1 MFAYQLIQIVN
12 IAFQV
17 LMYLIIGRCI
27 LSFIR
32 HDPHNPII
40 KFVYDVT
47 EPIMGPFRR
56 LLPMGY
62 GIDFSPILAVFALGL
77 LNKIIIQVIFMVFK
91 F

>member
-1 MFAYQLIQIVN
+1 MFAYQLIQVIN

-17 LMYLIIGRCI
+17 LIYLIIGRCI

-32 HDPHNPII
+32 HDPYNPII

-47 EPIMGPFRR
+47 EPIMAPFRR

-62 GIDFSPILAVFALGL
+62 GIDFSPLLAVFALGL
-77 LNKIIIQVIFMVFK
+77 LNKLIIQLILIIF
-91 F
+91 

>member
-17 LMYLIIGRCI
+17 LIYLIIGRCI

-32 HDPHNPII
+32 HDPYNPII

-47 EPIMGPFRR
+47 EPVMAPFRR

-62 GIDFSPILAVFALGL
+62 GIDFSPLLAVFALGL
-77 LNKIIIQVIFMVFK
+77 VNKLIIQLILIIF
-91 F
+91 

>member
-1 MFAYQLIQIVN
+1 LFAYQLIQVVN

-32 HDPHNPII
+32 HDPYNPII

-47 EPIMGPFRR
+47 EPVMAPFRR

-62 GIDFSPILAVFALGL
+62 GIDFSPLLAVFALGL
-77 LNKIIIQVIFMVFK
+77 INKLLVQLIYIVF
-91 F
+91 

>member
-32 HDPHNPII
+32 HDPYNPII

-47 EPIMGPFRR
+47 EPVMAPFRR

-62 GIDFSPILAVFALGL
+62 GIDFSPLLAVFALGL
-77 LNKIIIQVIFMVFK
+77 LNKLLIQLIYIIFY
-91 F
+91 

>member
-1 MFAYQLIQIVN
+1 MFAYQLIQVVN

-32 HDPHNPII
+32 HDPYNPII

-47 EPIMGPFRR
+47 EPVMAPFRR

-62 GIDFSPILAVFALGL
+62 GIDFSPLLAVFALGL
-77 LNKIIIQVIFMVFK
+77 INKLLVQLIYIVF
-91 F
+91 

>member
-1 MFAYQLIQIVN
+1 MFAYQLIQVIN

-17 LMYLIIGRCI
+17 LIYLIIGRCI

-32 HDPHNPII
+32 HDPYNPII

-47 EPIMGPFRR
+47 EPVMAPFRK

-62 GIDFSPILAVFALGL
+62 GIDFSPLLAVFALGL
-77 LNKIIIQVIFMVFK
+77 LNKLIIQIILIIF
-91 F
+91 